1 MDLTTLKNK
10 TNVMAKITINKIK
23 NKLGKDICNTYD
35 R

>member
-10 TNVMAKITINKIK
+10 TNVMAKITIK
-23 NKLGKDICNTYD
+23 NKLGEDICNTYD